1 MDVDVHALVA
11 KLRAYGRH
19 QSVVSLLTN
28 QNNQRIVFAGK
39 AFHDIDERG
48 AYQILTGLLPVLKR
62 TFWPLVDMQK
72 ILRKP
77 STKGIQ
83 KKQKKQKKSLTATRD
98 AKKGQQQQP
107 KKKKKFNAGKGRF
120 FGSIQGTQV
129 HQELEDYIQL
139 DEKNFKKKHGDKLHP
154 WTRRIVQEVL
164 ERGWYPLQCEFKVGE
179 RQVLRIGTAIDM
191 VCVDTA
197 TGDLVFIEF
206 KTGYSGCFE
215 TSDGSQMK
223 GCLDFMQNSPLNWAS
238 VQITAGVLLLLHQNP
253 QLRLANTA
261 SYVIRIDEDDL
272 WVYPID
278 NGFIRRIEQ
287 PLMQALQQSQQTE
300 ATNKQTQKRKR
311 EMETK
316 KTTKKTEPVTKRV
329 RHVY

>member
-1 MDVDVHALVA
+1 MDVDVHALVT

-28 QNNQRIVFAGK
+28 QNNQRVVFAGK

-48 AYQILTGLLPVLKR
+48 AYQILQGLLPVLKR
-62 TFWPLVDMQK
+62 TFWPVTDMQK

-77 STKGIQ
+77 STKGV
-83 KKQKKQKKSLTATRD
+83 QKKQKKSLTATRD
-98 AKKGQQQQP
+98 AKKGNATG
-107 KKKKKFNAGKGRF
+107 KKKKFNAGKGRF

-154 WTRRIVQEVL
+154 WTQRILREVL

-223 GCLDFMQNSPLNWAS
+223 GCLNFMQNSPLNWAS
-238 VQITAGVLLLLHQNP
+238 VQITAGVLLLLRRNP
-253 QLRLANTA
+253 QLRLADTA

-278 NGFIRRIEQ
+278 NAFIRRIEQ

-300 ATNKQTQKRKR
+300 VTNKQKRKK
-311 EMETK
+311 TK
-316 KTTKKTEPVTKRV
+316 PVTKRV